1 MSLKHTYTIFA
12 PIYDRF
18 VGGVFDTL
26 RQSNLNELQRLPL
39 STSKILLSGIGT
51 GLDLP
56 LLPQGPEYVG
66 MDLTPAM
73 LDKAR
78 GRAKNLNIELRT
90 GDVMC
95 LPFEDNH
102 FDAIVMHLILAVV
115 PKPALAQVHYDSIKM
130 VVLKTRPGSTGSSTG
145 IETRRLYPGAGQ
157 ISSPWPDRPHATI
170 SESLD

>member
-90 GDVMC
+90 GDVIC
-95 LPFEDNH
+95 PFAFEVSV
-102 FDAIVMHLILAVV
+102 FAKFLTSA
-115 PKPALAQVHYDSIKM
+115 SIM
-130 VVLKTRPGSTGSSTG
+130 LLTLNRYNDH
-145 IETRRLYPGAGQ
+145 R
-157 ISSPWPDRPHATI
+157 
-170 SESLD
+170 